1 MIEYESTEKDKKYLL
16 SSVYNTLEVLDL
28 LSQHNE
34 LGVAE
39 ISKTM
44 GIGKSSVFRMLYTL
58 EKKDFVHKTS
68 NAKYKLSIKFAHY
81 GSIVLDN
88 LNVISLVNPYLK
100 KLVEEHNETTHLGVL
115 DDDLDVIFIAKE
127 SSTSTI
133 QMTSRI
139 GKKMPFYATATGKIL
154 LAYNLD
160 VELEK
165 KIRTHELIR
174 FTDSTI
180 TKYDEFIRALKE
192 TKEKGYAMDLE
203 ESEYGLTCYAVPV
216 MDINGKVVAGISMSG
231 PTVRMDKNKENLL
244 DSLKKTS
251 YEVSRA
257 LGYKE
262 E

>member
-1 MIEYESTEKDKKYLL
+1 MIKFEETEKDKKYLL
-16 SSVYNTLEVLDL
+16 SSVYNSLEVLDL
-28 LSQHNE
+28 LSQHDE

-58 EKKDFVHKTS
+58 ERKGFVHKAS
-68 NAKYKLSIKFAHY
+68 NAKYKLSVKFAHY

-100 KLVEEHNETTHLGVL
+100 KLVQEHNETAHLGVL
-115 DDDLDVIFIAKE
+115 DDGLDVIFIAKV

-133 QMTSRI
+133 QMASRI

-165 KIRTHELIR
+165 KIKTHELIR
-174 FTDSTI
+174 FTDNTI
-180 TKYDEFIRALKE
+180 TNHDEFIRTLRE
-192 TKEKGYAMDLE
+192 TKERGYAMDLE
-203 ESEYGLTCYAVPV
+203 ESEYGLTCYAIPV
-216 MDINGKVVAGISMSG
+216 MDINGKVIAGISMSG
-231 PTVRMDKNKENLL
+231 PTVRMDKYKEDLL
-244 DSLKKTS
+244 NSLKKTS
-251 YEVSRA
+251 YEVSNA
-257 LGYKE
+257 LGYKQW
-262 E
+262 